1 MGARQIHNPAS
12 LSELLID
19 LEEAIHR
26 DKAIAAKSKAEIIAQ
41 LAKAHEIV
49 GSPCER

>member
-1 MGARQIHNPAS
+1 MDVRKPCGPAS
-12 LSELLID
+12 LSELLLD

-26 DKAIAAKSKAEIIAQ
+26 DKAIAGKSKAEIIAQ
-41 LAKAHEIV
+41 LAKAHEII